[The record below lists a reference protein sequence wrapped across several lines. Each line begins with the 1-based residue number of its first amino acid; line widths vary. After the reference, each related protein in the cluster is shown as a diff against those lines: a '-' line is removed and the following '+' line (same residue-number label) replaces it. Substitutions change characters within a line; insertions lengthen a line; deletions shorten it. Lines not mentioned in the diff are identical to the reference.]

1 MKQQIINQIKS
12 ELHMLEVS
20 SLPHEFEKHLYAV
33 ETLVGVL
40 KDQRPDDS
48 GSNEAVSEDK
58 HDKPGMTEKD
68 EKMLELMGG
77 KEKDKTPLEDESKND
92 SIFDF

>member
-20 SLPHEFEKHLYAV
+20 SLPHEFEKHLYAA
-33 ETLVGVL
+33 ETLIDVL
-40 KDQRPDDS
+40 KDQKPAAKS
-48 GSNEAVSEDK
+48 GMVSKDVEEK
-58 HDKPGMTEKD
+58 TVMTEKD

-77 KEKDKTPLEDESKND
+77 RAKEGRTPTDEGKND

>member
-1 MKQQIINQIKS
+1 MKRHIINQIKS

-40 KDQRPDDS
+40 KDQKPDEKSAMTSKDA
-48 GSNEAVSEDK
+48 GE
-58 HDKPGMTEKD
+58 KPAMTEKD

-77 KEKDKTPLEDESKND
+77 RGKEDGPRVDDDKND

>member
-1 MKQQIINQIKS
+1 MKQQIINQIKA

-40 KDQRPDDS
+40 KDHKP
-48 GSNEAVSEDK
+48 EAETGLKDK
-58 HDKPGMTEKD
+58 TEKSIMTEKD

-77 KEKDKTPLEDESKND
+77 SGKKNAAPDDKSKND

>member
-40 KDQRPDDS
+40 KDQTPVLKS
-48 GSNEAVSEDK
+48 GAVSKDTEEK
-58 HDKPGMTEKD
+58 TVMTDKD

-77 KEKDKTPLEDESKND
+77 RGKDGSTPVDDGKND